1 MELLNMTN
9 IPILYSKKLNAI
21 VINYNNR
28 INNKMT
34 DRKINEHI
42 QQGLKHAKSVITE
55 LELELSKRNS
65 ENNIVLE
72 TLIGNTYAS
81 LKSFEELR
89 DSTILNMRKL
99 KENND
104 TNIQII
110 KQELHL
116 ETLLNRELTSN
127 LLISDSNMVD
137 LRDKLAE
144 LANTHN
150 KLLWNIEDLT
160 KFFE

>member
-1 MELLNMTN
+1 MTN